1 MVDLLGVW
9 RHVLLRAG
17 IGTGSDF
24 LAEAETYRLAGQY
37 GRASQALALHLTLK
51 PKDSAAWLQL
61 GLMQRASGAIADAEA
76 SLRKSIAI
84 EPAAAASRII
94 LARLLHESDRPF
106 CALAQYRRALLADS
120 NFVLDAEDIERTG
133 PRFLDKLSNGAKS
146 EARIYCDISDL
157 FGYLRENVRATGI
170 QRVELCVIS
179 DWFRSFRRDDMI
191 FVFCRDGQSQIY
203 RIDDE
208 HLAALIDATGRANA
222 SVETYKRPLTVIDR
236 ESTPISLQKN
246 DIFLIL
252 GAFWIGIDY
261 VQTLIDLKSRGIVI
275 GVYIY
280 DLIPVTHPQFVPA
293 SALQLVLGRF
303 ADILIGADFI
313 CTISDFVAREV
324 RAVLDRQF
332 GKSIPVSPVLLAH
345 DPPDSGDGKI
355 EPEFIDQLPSEFV
368 LCVCTLEARKN
379 HMLLLEVWSQLY
391 AQYGERTPV
400 LVLVGKWGWGIEA
413 FRQKIEDMKFLSGK
427 ILVLG
432 NLSDAKVDYL
442 YRHCL
447 LTVFPSFVEGWGL
460 PVGESL
466 ACGKPCIASNASSLP
481 EVGGS
486 LVRYIDPHDCAGAA
500 RIIEKPLMDRDDLAA
515 WTAQVVREFK
525 PRTWDD
531 VTDVLLDKV
540 KSAAAVV
547 RNNKRSLNVLFAP
560 GKVYQLGS
568 APVQAEAAVADI
580 LRDWEQRANRFV
592 LRSGWYGAEDWG
604 CWSSRPVANVE
615 FKTSLPMGT
624 EISVLALLR
633 PAPPLKTGTIV
644 LKDIA
649 SEQATTA
656 KIDTAKPAWVALKT
670 QVGAEGK
677 IELQIERVD
686 AGYRQVEP
694 NRALFVGISAIV
706 YSDNEQL
713 PALRDRIEETSRE
726 ATV

>member
-1 MVDLLGVW
+1 MVDLYDVW

-17 IGTGSDF
+17 IGTKRDF

-37 GRASQALALHLTLK
+37 GRAAQALVLHLTLK
-51 PKDSAAWLQL
+51 PRDSVAWLQL
-61 GLMQRASGAIADAEA
+61 GLMQQAGNAIVDAEA

-84 EPAAAASRII
+84 DPGAATSHVA
-94 LARLLHESDRPF
+94 LARLLDESGQPF
-106 CALAQYRRALLADS
+106 RALAQYRRALLADS
-120 NFVLDAEDIERTG
+120 SFVLDAEDIRRTG
-133 PRFLDKLSNGAKS
+133 SRFLDKLPNSRHPA
-146 EARIYCDISDL
+146 ARIYCDISDL
-157 FGYLRENVRATGI
+157 LAYLRENVRATGI
-170 QRVELCVIS
+170 QRVELCVIA
-179 DWFRSFRRDDMI
+179 DWFRSFRRDDMT

-208 HLAALIDATGRANA
+208 QLAALIDATGRANA
-222 SVETYKRPLTVIDR
+222 SVETYKLPLTVIER
-236 ESTPISLQKN
+236 ESKPISLQKD

-261 VQTLIDLKSRGIVI
+261 VQTLIDLKSRGIVV

-280 DLIPVTHPQFVPA
+280 DLIPVTHPQFVPT

-313 CTISDFVAREV
+313 FTISDFVAREV
-324 RAVLDRQF
+324 RAVLNGQF

-345 DPPDSGDGKI
+345 DPPESGDGKI
-355 EPEFIDQLPSEFV
+355 EPEFIGQLPQEFV

-379 HMLLLEVWSQLY
+379 HMLLLDVWTQLY
-391 AQYGERTPV
+391 ARYGDRTPV

-447 LTVFPSFVEGWGL
+447 FTVFPSFVEGWGL

-481 EVGGS
+481 EVGGP
-486 LVRYIDPHDCAGAA
+486 LVRYIDPQDCAGAL
-500 RIIEKPLMDRDDLAA
+500 RIIEKPLMDREDLAA

-525 PRTWDD
+525 PRTWDE
-531 VTDVLLDKV
+531 VTDVLLDTV
-540 KSAAAVV
+540 QRSAAAV
-547 RNNKRSLNVLFAP
+547 RDRDRLLNVLLAP
-560 GKVYQLGS
+560 GKVYHFGS
-568 APVQAEAAVADI
+568 VPVPAEAAVGAT
-580 LRDWEQRANRFV
+580 LAGWEQRANRFA
-592 LRSGWYGAEDWG
+592 LRSGWHGAEDWG

-615 FKTSLPMGT
+615 FKTDFAAGT
-624 EISVLALLR
+624 EISILVLVR
-633 PAPPLKTGTIV
+633 PAPPLKMGTV
-644 LKDIA
+644 ALRDIA
-649 SEQATTA
+649 SRRETTA
-656 KIDTAKPAWVALKT
+656 RIDTAKSAWIALQT
-670 QVGAEGK
+670 QVSAEGK
-677 IELQIERVD
+677 VELQIERVD

-706 YSDNEQL
+706 YTATEQL
-713 PALRDRIEETSRE
+713 PALRDQIGATSLE
-726 ATV
+726 AIV

>member
-1 MVDLLGVW
+1 V
-9 RHVLLRAG
+9 A
-17 IGTGSDF
+17 
-24 LAEAETYRLAGQY
+24 
-37 GRASQALALHLTLK
+37 
-51 PKDSAAWLQL
+51 
-61 GLMQRASGAIADAEA
+61 
-76 SLRKSIAI
+76 
-84 EPAAAASRII
+84 
-94 LARLLHESDRPF
+94 
-106 CALAQYRRALLADS
+106 
-120 NFVLDAEDIERTG
+120 
-133 PRFLDKLSNGAKS
+133 
-146 EARIYCDISDL
+146 
-157 FGYLRENVRATGI
+157 
-170 QRVELCVIS
+170 
-179 DWFRSFRRDDMI
+179 
-191 FVFCRDGQSQIY
+191 FVFCREGQSQIH

-208 HLAALIDATGRANA
+208 HLGALIDATGRADA
-222 SVETYKRPLTVIDR
+222 SVETYKLPLTVIER
-236 ESTPISLQKN
+236 ESTPIKLNKD
-246 DIFLIL
+246 DIFFIL

-280 DLIPVTHPQFVPA
+280 DLIPVTHPQFVPTI
-293 SALQLVLGRF
+293 ALQLVLDRF

-324 RAVLDRQF
+324 RAVLDSQF

-345 DPPDSGDGKI
+345 DPPEGGDGRI
-355 EPEFIDQLPSEFV
+355 EPEFFDQLPSEFV

-379 HMLLLEVWSQLY
+379 HMLLLDVWTRLH
-391 AQYGERTPV
+391 AQYGERTPI

-427 ILVLG
+427 IIVLG

-447 LTVFPSFVEGWGL
+447 FTVFPSFVEGWGL

-486 LVRYIDPHDCAGAA
+486 LVRYIDPYDCAGAA

-525 PRTWDD
+525 PRTWDE

-540 KSAAAVV
+540 KGSAAVV
-547 RNNKRSLNVLFAP
+547 RNSERSLSVLLAP
-560 GKVYQLGS
+560 GKVYQFGS
-568 APVQAEAAVADI
+568 APVQSDAAIAAT
-580 LRDWEQRANRFV
+580 LADWEQRTNKFA

-615 FKTSLPMGT
+615 FKTNFPAGT
-624 EISVLALLR
+624 EISVLVLVR
-633 PAPPLKTGTIV
+633 PAPPLKMGTVALRDATGR
-644 LKDIA
+644 
-649 SEQATTA
+649 ATTA
-656 KIDTAKPAWVALKT
+656 KIDIAKPAWIALQT
-670 QVGAEGK
+670 LVGDEGK

-686 AGYRQVEP
+686 VKYRQVEP
-694 NRALFVGISAIV
+694 KRELFVGISAIV
-706 YSDNEQL
+706 YTAAEQL
-713 PALRDRIEETSRE
+713 SALRNQIGATSLE